1 MSIHVLIFDT
11 IIDRKKNE
19 IEAVIIEK
27 VDAMSSPS
35 TGDNKILFYINEGA
49 IVEVLDEKNQWME
62 IILID
67 GKRGWVSSNALRKM
81 Q

>member
-1 MSIHVLIFDT
+1 
-11 IIDRKKNE
+11 
-19 IEAVIIEK
+19 
-27 VDAMSSPS
+27 MSSP
-35 TGDNKILFYINEGA
+35 TIGENKILFFINEGA
-49 IVEVLDEKNQWME
+49 LVEVLDEKNQWME

>member
-1 MSIHVLIFDT
+1 MLNT
-11 IIDRKKNE
+11 ISDRKKNE
-19 IEAVIIEK
+19 SEAVFIEK

-35 TGDNKILFYINEGA
+35 IGDNKILFYINEGA
-49 IVEVLDEKNQWME
+49 TVEVLEEKNQWME

-81 Q
+81 